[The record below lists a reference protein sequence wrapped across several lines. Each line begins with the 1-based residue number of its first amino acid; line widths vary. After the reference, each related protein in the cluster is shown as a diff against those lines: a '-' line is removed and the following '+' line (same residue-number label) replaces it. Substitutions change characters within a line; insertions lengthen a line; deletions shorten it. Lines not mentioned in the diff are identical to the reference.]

1 MNETAELVWRFKFRQ
16 VWKGGTDVEDFQ
28 TGELTAFAHQFV
40 ERVREGESVR
50 ITYSYILGDEQMT
63 VSFT

>member
-1 MNETAELVWRFKFRQ
+1 M
-16 VWKGGTDVEDFQ
+16 EDFQ
-28 TGELTAFAHQFV
+28 TVELTAFAHQFV